1 MCSASTSLR
10 VSAFSLISTGYRF
23 IDLLSSTIKKIVQCV
38 ALEASNI
45 NKQVTP
51 SNEITEPL
59 ELTVSK
65 KELQGYSHSVTV
77 MF

>member
-1 MCSASTSLR
+1 MCSASISLR
-10 VSAFSLISTGYRF
+10 VSAFSLISIGYRF
-23 IDLLSSTIKKIVQCV
+23 IDLSSSTIKKIVQCV

-45 NKQVTP
+45 DKHVMP

-59 ELTVSK
+59 KLTVSK